1 MSASLELD
9 GKPGDVGIILSKVS
23 FIAVSLTWPLM
34 PHWATFVTAYPGAR
48 RPAEA
53 TRGSAGFRS
62 AGEGAGLGATGASH
76 CQDRGRDK
84 GTETDSCVV
93 YMCITLL

>member
-34 PHWATFVTAYPGAR
+34 R
-48 RPAEA
+48 RLSLHTQVQDDLQRLRE
-53 TRGSAGFRS
+53 
-62 AGEGAGLGATGASH
+62 EVQASV
-76 CQDRGRDK
+76 QQGRALDLEQLERAIAK
-84 GTETDSCVV
+84 TEEEIKVQRQIVV
-93 YMCITLL
+93 LCICA